1 MVYIT
6 ARRSSVGTTA
16 HFRLTRPLPFP
27 QMPQIQTQV
36 LSNGLPLHRITVE
49 GTRAVTLLVAFD
61 AGARTERPDENGMAH
76 FLEHLVFKGGEKYAT
91 YRDVNSAAERNGA
104 VLNAYTSHDLVAF
117 HITARSTRAREA
129 ADLLTDFVGRPRLDA
144 DELDRERGVVVQE
157 IARYNDQPASIAE
170 HLIDEAVFG
179 DHPLGRPVLGTTE
192 HLQETFTRDGV
203 IAFRTRQWAP
213 SRGAAF
219 AVGNLEA
226 LPDGTELD
234 ELFGRF
240 PVIEAPASYEPAPSA
255 RPRILVTER
264 DSNQSHL
271 RMSYRPQIDVT
282 DPAQRAAL
290 TIYST
295 LLGGSMGSRL
305 FDEIRE
311 QRGLA
316 YSVSSYPHAYADI
329 PVLQLSAGLESG
341 KCIEA
346 YSRMREIVNELREQ
360 GPTEEEVERARAYAA
375 GARAIGFE
383 NTGAIARN
391 AAGQAI
397 VFGQSIDPDDVITRL
412 DAVSI
417 EQVTEVAAGIADE
430 LSVACVGPHTVQE
443 FESA

>member
-1 MVYIT
+1 M
-6 ARRSSVGTTA
+6 
-16 HFRLTRPLPFP
+16 
-27 QMPQIQTQV
+27 
-36 LSNGLPLHRITVE
+36 
-49 GTRAVTLLVAFD
+49 
-61 AGARTERPDENGMAH
+61 
-76 FLEHLVFKGGEKYAT
+76 
-91 YRDVNSAAERNGA
+91 
-104 VLNAYTSHDLVAF
+104 AF

-129 ADLLTDFVGRPRLDA
+129 ADLLTDFVGRPRLDPG
-144 DELDRERGVVVQE
+144 ELDRERGVVVQE
-157 IARYNDQPASIAE
+157 IARYNDQPASVAE

-192 HLQETFTRDGV
+192 HLQQTFTRDGIV
-203 IAFRTRQWAP
+203 AFRARQWAP

-219 AVGNLEA
+219 AVGNLEE
-226 LPDGTELD
+226 LPDDRELE

-240 PVIEAPASYEPAPSA
+240 PVIEAPAPYEPAPMLV
-255 RPRILVTER
+255 PRVLVTER

-282 DPAQRAAL
+282 DSAERAAL
-290 TIYST
+290 IIYST

-316 YSVSSYPHAYADI
+316 YSVSSFPHAYADVPI
-329 PVLQLSAGLESG
+329 LQLSAGLESG

-346 YSRMREIVNELREQ
+346 YGRMREIVTELREQ

-375 GARAIGFE
+375 GARAIAFE

-391 AAGQAI
+391 AAGQSI
-397 VFGQSIDPDDVITRL
+397 VFGQSIDPDDLIERL

-417 EQVTEVAAGIADE
+417 EDVREVAHGIADE
-430 LSVACVGPHTVQE
+430 LSIACVGPHTVQE

>member
-1 MVYIT
+1 MPEIT
-6 ARRSSVGTTA
+6 SSV
-16 HFRLTRPLPFP
+16 
-27 QMPQIQTQV
+27 MP
-36 LSNGLPLHRITVE
+36 NGLPLHRISLE
-49 GTRAVTLLVAFD
+49 STRAVTLLVAFD
-61 AGARTERPDENGMAH
+61 AGARTEHPDENGMAH
-76 FLEHLVFKGGEKYAT
+76 FLEHLVFKGGEKYAS

-129 ADLLTDFVGRPRLDA
+129 ADLLTDFVGRPRLDP

-157 IARYNDQPASIAE
+157 IARYNDQPASVAE

-192 HLQETFTRDGV
+192 HLQETFTRDG
-203 IAFRTRQWAP
+203 ILAFRARQWAP
-213 SRGAAF
+213 SRGGAF

-226 LPDGTELD
+226 LPGDGELE

-240 PVIEAPASYEPAPSA
+240 PSIDAPAPYEPAPGLV
-255 RPRILVTER
+255 PRVLVTER

-271 RMSYRPQIDVT
+271 RMSYRPRIDVA
-282 DPAQRAAL
+282 DPAERAAL
-290 TIYST
+290 VIYST

-316 YSVSSYPHAYADI
+316 YSVSSFPHAYADI

-346 YSRMREIVNELREQ
+346 YRRMREIVTELREQ
-360 GPTEEEVERARAYAA
+360 GPTQEEVERARAYAA
-375 GARAIGFE
+375 GARAIAFE

-391 AAGQAI
+391 AAGQTI
-397 VFGQSIDPDDVITRL
+397 VFGQSIDPDDVISRL

-417 EQVTEVAAGIADE
+417 EDVTEVAHGIADT

-443 FESA
+443 FESS